1 MGRIVLGMSVS
12 LDGIAGSSNLEVP
25 GESMAVHE
33 AILGW
38 QFPLRSWQEHQGMPG
53 GEDTEESR
61 LWEEDFSRW
70 GAQVVGRRMFDF
82 GNPHWGENPP
92 FRVPVVVNT
101 HRPEAQM
108 EKLGGTTYIF
118 VTGGIEESVRRAR
131 ELAGDRDVLIAGGV
145 QLARQALEAGLV
157 DELALHV
164 AHVVLGHG
172 ERFFDAVAMPLRLRP
187 IRTVAGAGATHV
199 SYDVLR

>member
-1 MGRIVLGMSVS
+1 MSVS
-12 LDGIAGSSNLEVP
+12 LDGIAGSSRLDVP
-25 GESMAVHE
+25 EESMAVHE

-61 LWEEDFSRW
+61 MWEADFSRW

-82 GNPHWGENPP
+82 GYPHWGENPP

-101 HRPEAQM
+101 HRFEPPI
-108 EKLGGTTYIF
+108 EKLGGTTYVF
-118 VTGGIEESVRRAR
+118 VTGGIEESVRLAR

-145 QLARQALEAGLV
+145 ESARQALRAGLV
-157 DELALHV
+157 DELALHI
-164 AHVVLGHG
+164 AHVVLGRG
-172 ERFFDAVAMPLRLRP
+172 ERFFDAVAVPLKLQP
-187 IRTVAGAGATHV
+187 IRTIAGTGATHV
-199 SYDVLR
+199 SYEVVR

>member
-1 MGRIVLGMSVS
+1 MGKIVLGMSVS
-12 LDGIAGSSNLEVP
+12 LDGIAGSSKPE
-25 GESMAVHE
+25 ESMAVHE

-38 QFPLRSWQEHQGMPG
+38 QFPLSTWREHQGMSG
-53 GEDTEESR
+53 GADTEESR
-61 LWEEDFSRW
+61 MWEDDFSRW

-101 HRPEAQM
+101 HRPEPSI

-131 ELAGDRDVLIAGGV
+131 ELAGDRDVLLAGGV
-145 QLARQALEAGLV
+145 QLARQALRAGLV

-172 ERFFDAVAMPLRLRP
+172 ERFFDAVGVPLKLRP
-187 IRTVAGAGATHV
+187 IRTIAGAGANHV
-199 SYDVLR
+199 SYDLVR